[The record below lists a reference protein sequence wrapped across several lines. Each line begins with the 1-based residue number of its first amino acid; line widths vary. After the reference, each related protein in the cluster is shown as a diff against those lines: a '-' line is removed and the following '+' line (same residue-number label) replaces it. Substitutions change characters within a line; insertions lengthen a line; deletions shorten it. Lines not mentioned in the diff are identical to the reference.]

1 MIHKK
6 WILSCC
12 ACLFLA
18 GSCILAGCNE
28 SSTKDAAVI
37 MTPMPTATAEPTA
50 APTPEPTPE
59 IETKHIT
66 VKVLNL
72 SSTDVGMFSIIDP
85 VQQAQTDFN
94 PLAANGT
101 LSFECDWPLTIKE
114 FQWAAYDAEGNLLL
128 ESTTDITDCKESL
141 SILLS
146 GEETIDDV
154 DVLLN

>member
-1 MIHKK
+1 MIQKK

-12 ACLFLA
+12 ACLFLV
-18 GSCILAGCNE
+18 GSCLLVGCNE
-28 SSTKDAAVI
+28 PSSKDATVM
-37 MTPMPTATAEPTA
+37 MTPIPTATAEPTA
-50 APTPEPTPE
+50 EPTPEPTPE
-59 IETKHIT
+59 VETRHIT

-85 VQQAQTDFN
+85 VQQAQVDIN
-94 PLAANGT
+94 PLAADGT
-101 LSFECDWPLTIKE
+101 LFFECDWSLTIKE

-128 ESTTDITDCKESL
+128 ESTTDLTDCKESL